1 MKFKI
6 IVDSKT
12 HEIEAKQQNGRTDPS
27 LSALTV
33 DGKPFAAR
41 IIERDEFC
49 RTLRVRIN
57 EKEFKI
63 GLGEK
68 AITGGK
74 PLDVLINDVSFEVKI
89 ETLTDALDAP
99 PIEIAS
105 QKKTTSLESETA
117 VAATKKISSFAKVIT
132 PPMPGKI
139 IAVRVKEG
147 DFVESGDVVLILE
160 AMKMANEIKSPY
172 AGKVKEVR
180 VTAGQ
185 SVAIQ
190 DTLIAIE

>member
-1 MKFKI
+1 LKFKI
-6 IVDSKT
+6 IVDSKA

-27 LSALTV
+27 LSALSV
-33 DGKPFAAR
+33 DGKPFAVR

-63 GLGEK
+63 GLGETTI
-68 AITGGK
+68 AGGK
-74 PLDVLINDVSFEVKI
+74 PVDVLINDVPFQVKI
-89 ETLTDALDAP
+89 ETLTNAIPAP
-99 PIEIAS
+99 PTGIAS
-105 QKKTTSLESETA
+105 QKKTTLPESETA
-117 VAATKKISSFAKVIT
+117 NAANKRVSSFAKVIT

-139 IAVRVKEG
+139 IAVKVKEG
-147 DFVESGDVVLILE
+147 DIVKSGDVVLILE